1 MGRRDPELA
10 GGRWGKP
17 GLHQQRRS
25 LAARAALVPLWVALQ
40 AKYDWRLARYSKKQN
55 INRDITSLTRYN

>member
-10 GGRWGKP
+10 GGRWGEP
-17 GLHQQRRS
+17 GRHQQRRS

-40 AKYDWRLARYSKKQN
+40 AKYDWRLARFEETN